1 MSEKK
6 ENIKLLEYLNK
17 LSQKHNNKTLTEE
30 QTELFHK
37 RIAEAVLFS
46 DIMKRKRK
54 LDPVRNAKEYLELEK
69 DFNRKLR
76 ELVEVILAATDW
88 AQFEG
93 NPVGELQLPLS
104 EFLETANE
112 IEENKLSEIKILK
125 KGRGVNGHS

>member
-17 LSQKHNNKTLTEE
+17 LSQKYNNQTLTEE
-30 QTELFHK
+30 QAELFHK

-46 DIMKRKRK
+46 DMMKRKRK

-76 ELVEVILAATDW
+76 ELVDVILAATDW

-93 NPVGELQLPLS
+93 NPVGDLQLPLS